1 MTMDP
6 IETPRLRL
14 EPLVPAHAAALFEG
28 LSDPRIYAFLDERPP
43 ASLAALTER
52 YQRLAKRRSP
62 DGRDRW
68 LNWALFSPQAG
79 CHVGYVQATVHPDA
93 SAEIAYVLFPPWWGS
108 GRAREAVVAMIAH
121 LRERYGVTRLVAHLH
136 PENRRSIALVTS
148 LGFARIGRRAASD
161 GAPDDEVYGL

>member
-6 IETPRLRL
+6 IDTPRLRL

-68 LNWALFSPQAG
+68 LNWALFSPEAG

-93 SAEIAYVLFPPWWGS
+93 SAEVAYVLFPPWWGR
-108 GRAREAVVAMIAH
+108 GHAREAVLAMIAH
-121 LRERYGVTRLVAHLH
+121 LRERCGVTRFEAHIH
-136 PENRRSIALVTS
+136 PENRRSIALVTA